1 MDTELRVLHYEIPQE
16 EEMTSTRRT
25 YMREYKIEAVRLVTE
40 EGYRT
45 RQAAES
51 LGVSQ
56 NALRTWRKLLEK
68 EADAA
73 FPGKGKVSSHDE
85 QLRRLQEENRRL
97 RMERDILKKATAFF
111 ANDPN

>member
-1 MDTELRVLHYEIPQE
+1 M
-16 EEMTSTRRT
+16 MSTRRT
-25 YMREYKIEAVRLVTE
+25 YTSEFKIEAVRLVTE
-40 EGYRT
+40 EGYST

-56 NALRTWRKLLEK
+56 NALRTWRRRLEN
-68 EADAA
+68 EADNA

-85 QLRRLQEENRRL
+85 QVQRLQEENRRL

>member
-1 MDTELRVLHYEIPQE
+1 MMSE
-16 EEMTSTRRT
+16 RRT
-25 YMREYKIEAVRLVTE
+25 YTSEFRIEAVRLVTE
-40 EGYRT
+40 EGYST

-56 NALRTWRKLLEK
+56 NTLRTWRRRLEN
-68 EADAA
+68 EADNA
-73 FPGKGKVSSHDE
+73 FPGKGKVSSRDE
-85 QLRRLQEENRRL
+85 QVRRLQEENRRL

>member
-1 MDTELRVLHYEIPQE
+1 M
-16 EEMTSTRRT
+16 MSKRRT
-25 YMREYKIEAVRLVTE
+25 YTSEFKVEAVRLVTE
-40 EGYRT
+40 DGCGI

-56 NALRTWRKLLEK
+56 NALRTWKKQLVN

-73 FPGKGKVSSHDE
+73 FPGKGKVSSHYE
-85 QLRRLQEENRRL
+85 QVRRLQEENRRL